1 MKKLVQNVRK
11 VKGLEKLNGMEIDSR
26 IELIQLL
33 IPLGLMV
40 VEEELQR
47 EVEALAGRSYQ
58 REAGKVCVR
67 WGSQPGSIYLADQ
80 KVSL

>member
-11 VKGLEKLNGMEIDSR
+11 VKGLEKMNGMEIDSR
-26 IELIQLL
+26 IELIQSL

-47 EVEALAGRSYQ
+47 EVEALAGRVY
-58 REAGKVCVR
+58 REMPTRYV
-67 WGSQPGSIYLADQ
+67 
-80 KVSL
+80 